1 MDWMKKQFNIYLLLN
16 HMPYTKIFSFEYIDY
31 NLASKFDIQTNPISF
46 LLMYKAYP
54 NIAVLADVLGLQKES
69 QNL

>member
-1 MDWMKKQFNIYLLLN
+1 
-16 HMPYTKIFSFEYIDY
+16 MPYTKIFSFEYTDY

-54 NIAVLADVLGLQKES
+54 NIAVLADVLGLQK
-69 QNL
+69 